1 MNEKLAIRPLHPN
14 DTPDLYEMITDPRV
28 VSTLVFVP
36 SMEYQDEEKW
46 VENKQPG
53 SHRFVAEL
61 DGKVVG
67 SASISQNLR
76 ARMTHSGGFGLLVHA
91 DYWGQGVGSA
101 LTAAALDLA
110 DNWLGLMRVELEVFA
125 ENSAAIHIYE
135 KFGFEIEGTRR
146 MAMFGGDGRFH
157 DEHVMARLRNTP
169 ATATLRPATT
179 YRPAT
184 GDRRAVAH
192 QPPPPNII
200 IRPQRFEDVAAMHDI
215 LRQPLVARTTLQIP
229 SLEYG
234 DAVKRFKD
242 SASFRHRFV
251 AEVDGRVVGS
261 ASLSARQNPR
271 SKHCG
276 GIGMGVHPDYWGQGI
291 GSQLMEK
298 LLDMADNWLNLSR
311 VELEVNADNP
321 AAIHLYEKFG
331 FEIEG
336 TKRFQS
342 LGDGRWTHTHFMARI
357 KD

>member
-1 MNEKLAIRPLHPN
+1 MNETLVIRPLHPD
-14 DTPDLYEMITDPRV
+14 DTADLYEMITDPRV
-28 VSTLVFVP
+28 INTLIFVP

-46 VENKQPG
+46 IQNKRPS

-61 DGKVVG
+61 DGKVIG
-67 SASISQNLR
+67 SSGINQNLR
-76 ARMTHSGGFGLLVHA
+76 ARITHSGSFGLMVHG
-91 DYWGQGVGSA
+91 DYWGQGIGSA

-125 ENSAAIHIYE
+125 DNLAAIHIYE

-157 DEHVMARLRNTP
+157 DEHVMARLNNPP
-169 ATATLRPATT
+169 ANSILRPATN
-179 YRPAT
+179 
-184 GDRRAVAH
+184 H
-192 QPPPPNII
+192 QHPTTNNQQAANNII
-200 IRPQRFEDVAAMHDI
+200 IRPQRLEDVAAMHNI
-215 LRQPLVARTTLQIP
+215 LRHPLVARTTLQIP

-234 DAVKRFKD
+234 QALERFKD
-242 SASFRHRFV
+242 STIFRHRFV
-251 AEVDGRVVGS
+251 AEVDGHVVGS

-276 GIGMGVHPDYWGQGI
+276 GLGMIVHPDYWGLGI
-291 GSQLMEK
+291 GSKLMAK
-298 LLDMADNWLNLSR
+298 LMDMADNWLNLTR
-311 VELEVNADNP
+311 VGLEVTTDNP

-342 LGDGRWTHTHFMARI
+342 LGDGRWVHTHFMARI

>member
-1 MNEKLAIRPLHPN
+1 LNKKLVIRPLHPN

-28 VSTLVFVP
+28 INTLIFVP
-36 SMEYQDEEKW
+36 SMEYQDEKSW
-46 VENKQPG
+46 VQNRKPG
-53 SHRFVAEL
+53 GHRFVAEL

-67 SASISQNLR
+67 SASINQNLR
-76 ARMTHSGGFGLLVHA
+76 ARTTHSGSFGLLVHS
-91 DYWGQGVGSA
+91 DYWGQGIGSA

-125 ENSAAIHIYE
+125 DNPAAIHIYE

-157 DEHVMARLRNTP
+157 DEHVMARLHNPPTNNQQP
-169 ATATLRPATT
+169 TVNNQKPTNKP
-179 YRPAT
+179 T
-184 GDRRAVAH
+184 GK
-192 QPPPPNII
+192 PTIL
-200 IRPQRFEDVAAMHDI
+200 IRPQRLEDVAAMHNI
-215 LRQPLVARTTLQIP
+215 LRHPMVARTTLQIP

-234 DAVKRFKD
+234 AAVERFSD
-242 SASFRHRFV
+242 SASYRHRFV

-276 GIGMGVHPDYWGQGI
+276 GLGMMVHPDYWGMGI
-291 GSQLMEK
+291 GSRLMAQ
-298 LLDMADNWLNLSR
+298 LLDMADNWLNLQR
-311 VELEVNADNP
+311 VELEVNIDNP

-342 LGDGRWTHTHFMARI
+342 IGDGRWVHSHFMARI
-357 KD
+357 RA

>member
-1 MNEKLAIRPLHPN
+1 MNEKLVIRPLHPD

-36 SMEYQDEEKW
+36 SMEYQDEEEW
-46 VENKQPG
+46 VQNKNPG

-76 ARMTHSGGFGLLVHA
+76 ARITHSGGFGLLVHA
-91 DYWGQGVGSA
+91 DYWGQGIGSA

-125 ENSAAIHIYE
+125 DNPAAIHIYE

-157 DEHVMARLRNTP
+157 DEHVMARLHNPP
-169 ATATLRPATT
+169 AAATLRPATT
-179 YRPAT
+179 YQPPVT
-184 GDRRAVAH
+184 NH
-192 QPPPPNII
+192 QPPPPNIT
-200 IRPQRFEDVAAMHDI
+200 IRPQRFEDVAAMHNI
-215 LRQPLVARTTLQIP
+215 LRHPLVARTTLQIT

-251 AEVDGRVVGS
+251 AEADGQVVGS

-276 GIGMGVHPDYWGQGI
+276 GIGMGVHPDYWGLGI
-291 GSQLMEK
+291 GSRLMEK
-298 LLDMADNWLNLSR
+298 LLDMADNWLNLLR

-321 AAIHLYEKFG
+321 AAIHVYEKFG

-342 LGDGRWTHTHFMARI
+342 RGDGRWTNTHFMARI
-357 KD
+357 RA

>member
-1 MNEKLAIRPLHPN
+1 
-14 DTPDLYEMITDPRV
+14 MITDPRV
-28 VSTLVFVP
+28 ISTLIHVP
-36 SMEYQDEEKW
+36 SMEYQDEEEW
-46 VENKQPG
+46 VQNKKPG

-76 ARMTHSGGFGLLVHA
+76 ARITHSGGFGLLVHA
-91 DYWGQGVGSA
+91 DYWGQGIGSA

-157 DEHVMARLRNTP
+157 DEHVMARLHNPP
-169 ATATLRPATT
+169 AITILRPATHYIT
-179 YRPAT
+179 TP
-184 GDRRAVAH
+184 
-192 QPPPPNII
+192 QPTTPDIT
-200 IRPQRFEDVAAMHDI
+200 IRPQRLEDVATMHNI
-215 LRQPLVARTTLQIP
+215 LRHPLVARTTLQIP

-234 DAVKRFKD
+234 DAVKRFND
-242 SASFRHRFV
+242 STSFRHRFV
-251 AEVDGRVVGS
+251 AEVDGQVVGS
-261 ASLSARQNPR
+261 ASLTARQNPR

-276 GIGMGVHPDYWGQGI
+276 GLGMGVHPDYWGLGI
-291 GSQLMEK
+291 GSRLMEK
-298 LLDMADNWLNLSR
+298 LLDMADNWLNLLR

-321 AAIHLYEKFG
+321 AAVHLYEKFG

-342 LGDGRWTHTHFMARI
+342 LGDGRWTNTHFMARI